1 MADFTHL
8 NLRADVTDMAA
19 KSGMEG
25 VEARFASGDLG
36 LQEQAISFQRLQPGL
51 RQPFGHRHASQ
62 EEVYV
67 VVEGAGRAKL
77 GDEVVDLATWDAL
90 RVPGPTWRC
99 FEAGPDG
106 LAILA
111 VGAPPMA
118 DSRAETERDPD
129 FWTD

>member
-1 MADFTHL
+1 MADFTRL

-19 KSGMEG
+19 ASGMEG
-25 VEARFASGDLG
+25 LEARFASGDLE
-36 LQEQAISFQRLQPGL
+36 LRDQAISLQRLHPGV

-77 GDEVVDLATWDAL
+77 GDEVVDLATWDAF
-90 RVPGPTWRC
+90 RVAAPTWRC
-99 FEAGPDG
+99 LEAGPDG
-106 LAILA
+106 LTFLAI
-111 VGAPPMA
+111 GAPPMA
-118 DSRAETERDPD
+118 DSRAETEMDPD

>member
-19 KSGMEG
+19 ASGMEG
-25 VEARFASGDLG
+25 LEARFASGDLE
-36 LQEQAISFQRLQPGL
+36 LRDQAISLQRLHPGV

-77 GDEVVDLATWDAL
+77 GDEVVDLATWDAF
-90 RVPGPTWRC
+90 RVAAPTWRC
-99 FEAGPDG
+99 LEAGPDG
-106 LAILA
+106 LTFLAIG
-111 VGAPPMA
+111 VPPMA
-118 DSRAETERDPD
+118 DSRAETEMDPD